1 MDSACL
7 GWNTGNTLHTL
18 EYETIASVSPKL
30 KSGDLT
36 PIALTESMLSRIDE
50 LNGHYHAYTHVM
62 HSQARRQAE
71 RATNEIRS
79 GQYFGALHGI
89 PIAVKDL
96 FDVIDAPTTCASTM
110 RQNSMATFDATVVA
124 KLKNAGA
131 IILGKLNMT
140 EFALSGYHPDLPVP
154 LNPWNTECWAGVSS
168 SGSAV
173 AAALGLAYG
182 TLGSDTGGS
191 IRYPTAANGVVGIKP
206 TFGIVSKHGAF
217 PLSFSLDHVGPITRC
232 VEDAALMLQ
241 VIAGYDPLD
250 PFSKPGPVP
259 SYLDCIKSGVSG
271 LRIGIDE
278 AFCGSDAHP
287 EVTHAVL
294 QAAKDLEQLGAT
306 LVNVDLLPVLATAPF
321 WGPIVA
327 AEAAITHRET
337 YPSRGEEYGPVF
349 RDLLTSASSLSASDY
364 AESRLATAQAQS
376 TFNRAF
382 AEVDLVLCPSSP
394 VPAMP
399 TAELGP
405 TTVLPA
411 EMVTAFVG
419 FTAPMN
425 FTGIP
430 TISLPC
436 GQSSDGLPIGVQL
449 AGPHHHE
456 KLLIRTA
463 YAYENGT
470 DWNRRPP
477 VSGSPSVQSD

>member
-1 MDSACL
+1 MR
-7 GWNTGNTLHTL
+7 TL
-18 EYETIASVSPKL
+18 EYETIASISAKL
-30 KSGDLT
+30 KAGDLT
-36 PIALTESMLSRIDE
+36 PVELTETMLNRIDE
-50 LNGHYHAYTHVM
+50 LNGQYHAYTHVM
-62 HSQARRQAE
+62 HTQARRQAE
-71 RATNEIRS
+71 RATNEMRS
-79 GQYFGALHGI
+79 GQYLGPLHGI

-96 FDVIDAPTTCASTM
+96 FDVTGAPTTCASTM
-110 RQNSMATFDATVVA
+110 RQNSKATFDATVVA
-124 KLKNAGA
+124 KLKAAGA
-131 IILGKLNMT
+131 TILGKLNMT

-154 LNPWNTECWAGVSS
+154 LNPWNTERWAGVSS

-206 TFGIVSKHGAF
+206 TFGTVSKHGAF

-250 PFSKPGPVP
+250 PFSKPGPTP
-259 SYLDCIKSGVSG
+259 NYLEGMKSGITG

-287 EVTHAVL
+287 EVTQAVL
-294 QAAKDLEQLGAT
+294 QAAKDLEKLGAT

-327 AEAAITHRET
+327 AEAAVTHSQT
-337 YPSRGEEYGPVF
+337 YPSRAEDYGPVF
-349 RDLLTSASSLSASDY
+349 KDLLASASSLSASDY

-382 AEVDLVLCPSSP
+382 AEADLVLCPSSP

-405 TTVLPA
+405 NTILPP
-411 EMVTAFVG
+411 EMTTAFVG

-456 KLLIRTA
+456 NLLIRAA

-470 DWNRRPP
+470 DFNKIPP
-477 VSGSPSVQSD
+477 LIGNTSTTSI